1 MLGKKLIGKL
11 QRKNLGSYRVL
22 HDNAISNIERFTEL
36 INIQALRENSE
47 KTCMVAQIELK

>member
-1 MLGKKLIGKL
+1 MLGKNCYVS

-22 HDNAISNIERFTEL
+22 HDDAISNIERFTEL

-47 KTCMVAQIELK
+47 KTCIVVQIELK